1 MYKNPEMR
9 TDEHMVNYIK
19 DFEPLVR
26 ATAFR
31 YYGRGAEIDDLLQE
45 GYLAL
50 VTLIPKCPD
59 MDYLPGF
66 LKERL
71 PAYVRNAAA
80 RLRHR
85 NGGEYGEVL
94 LEDIE
99 ETVGE
104 QESRHKFSEAELS
117 ELLRRGTGHFTAG
130 RNQKA
135 QKHPRKTEKSAG
147 RAVNHRRSLP
157 VRQPADG
164 QALQSGILCKTPV
177 ICRLHPAYTFK
188 FVKNMV
194 LSYIVIVIFHCMY
207 ISFGGAV
214 YVPGKSGFAR
224 KTSFQHYNSGAAF
237 VCRNGGRRNMAADKS
252 DGRGKCYLC
261 YR

>member
-85 NGGEYGEVL
+85 NSGEHGEVL

-117 ELLRRGTGHFTAG
+117 ELLQRTLRPEELDMT
-130 RNQKA
+130 
-135 QKHPRKTEKSAG
+135 
-147 RAVNHRRSLP
+147 
-157 VRQPADG
+157 
-164 QALQSGILCKTPV
+164 QALLEGFSHREIAEVLGISQQAVTK
-177 ICRLHPAYTFK
+177 RL
-188 FVKNMV
+188 KNIREKLKRV
-194 LSYIVIVIFHCMY
+194 LD
-207 ISFGGAV
+207 A
-214 YVPGKSGFAR
+214 
-224 KTSFQHYNSGAAF
+224 
-237 VCRNGGRRNMAADKS
+237 
-252 DGRGKCYLC
+252 L
-261 YR
+261 